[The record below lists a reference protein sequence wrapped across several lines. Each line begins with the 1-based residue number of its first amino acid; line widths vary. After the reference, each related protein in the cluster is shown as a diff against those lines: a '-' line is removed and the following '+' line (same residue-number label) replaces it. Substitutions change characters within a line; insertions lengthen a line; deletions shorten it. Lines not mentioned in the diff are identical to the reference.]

1 MVILE
6 PGQDGK
12 LAVIVMVAVSVH
24 ASVVLER
31 ATARALSVEGSRAKE
46 SVLRWQTAPGMQTS
60 HKRLKHEQEVTHFT
74 FRHDRIEWKRVS
86 TSK

>member
-12 LAVIVMVAVSVH
+12 LVVTVMAAVLVH

-31 ATARALSVEGSRAKE
+31 VTARALSVEGSRAKE

-60 HKRLKHEQEVTHFT
+60 HKYCIYTAQRLKHKQGSYT
-74 FRHDRIEWKRVS
+74 FHL
-86 TSK
+86 